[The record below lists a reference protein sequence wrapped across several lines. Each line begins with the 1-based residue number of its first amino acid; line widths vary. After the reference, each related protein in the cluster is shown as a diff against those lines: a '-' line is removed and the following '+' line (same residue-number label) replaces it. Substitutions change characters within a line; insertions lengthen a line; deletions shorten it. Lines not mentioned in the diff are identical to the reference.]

1 MRDHKPRSTKKAPR
15 RGLSFLSSV
24 FLFFSGL
31 AAGLGVAA
39 MLAYRVNQVP
49 LPLIAPP
56 TRDVQVPLS
65 LEPERKEEESLE
77 FHSILRDRDP
87 PRIGEDPPDPA
98 AGRPEEEEEPGAFFI
113 QVGSFGERG
122 RAEALRGELAL
133 LNIKASVRPAG
144 DGDGRRYRVVVGP
157 YETAAATEETKAR
170 LALNG
175 YNSNVLSMRPQ

>member
-1 MRDHKPRSTKKAPR
+1 MKDHKPRSTKKAPR

-56 TRDVQVPLS
+56 TRDVQTPLS

-77 FHSILRDRDP
+77 FHNILRDRDP
-87 PRIGEDPPDPA
+87 PRIGEDPAEPA
-98 AGRPEEEEEPGAFFI
+98 EAEPEAFFI
-113 QVGSFGERG
+113 QVGSFGEQG

-133 LNIKASVRPAG
+133 LNIKASVRPVG

-157 YETAAATEETKAR
+157 YDTSAATEETKAR